1 MGFPW
6 LPLGI
11 WAGGQV
17 LSGLLGGRG
26 TKGAEKHKPKPYQPR
41 PFEPFMMPIEEQLA
55 LIRQNI
61 EAQGQKQTR
70 GMVQQAAST
79 GTYYGGQPGA
89 TQIAQSQQET
99 MAQAELALRQ
109 QQMDQVYRQ
118 YLQHIAHEYGMESAE
133 YGYAYDEY
141 MKRLQGAWQGAGAL
155 GAGWG
160 SFMGS
165 MGPYM
170 MGGGGGE
177 TTGTTGWGGGSRW
190 TGAGGRR
197 PPGSLQ

>member
-1 MGFPW
+1 MNWWDIFGMK
-6 LPLGI
+6 GSEI
-11 WAGGQV
+11 
-17 LSGLLGGRG
+17 LGGLFG
-26 TKGAEKHKPKPYQPR
+26 GSKEPQKPKKYQSR

-109 QQMDQVYRQ
+109 QQISQIYRQ
-118 YLQHIAHEYGMESAE
+118 YLTHIRHEYGMESVE
-133 YGYAYDEY
+133 YEYAYDEY
-141 MKRLQGAWQGAGAL
+141 MKRLQGGWAGQESLYTGL
-155 GAGWG
+155 GELAGT
-160 SFMGS
+160 ML
-165 MGPYM
+165 PYFI
-170 MGGGGGE
+170 
-177 TTGTTGWGGGSRW
+177 
-190 TGAGGRR
+190 
-197 PPGSLQ
+197 